1 MADETD
7 NTADGGSRASKPRPR
22 VVIVGGGFGG
32 LEAAK
37 ALDGADLDI
46 LLLDEKNH
54 HCFQPLLYQTAT
66 AALSPADI
74 AWPIR
79 HILARQR
86 NATVFMAKVEGV
98 DADRRMVSSSIGD
111 VGFDWLVLAT
121 GSTHSYFGHDH
132 WAAYAP
138 SVKTIDDAV
147 SIRNRVLSAFER
159 AEAAGTDEERARC
172 LVFAVVGGGPT
183 GVELAGALA
192 ELARR
197 TLPPEFR
204 RARPARARILLLEA
218 GPTLLPSF
226 PKSLAEYARRRL
238 ARTGVD
244 VRTGAPVDDVHEE
257 ALIVGGERIEAGGAI
272 LWAAGVRA
280 SPASAWIAAPTDRS
294 GRVRVS
300 ADLSVPGHANIFVI
314 GDTALIRDP
323 HGLEA
328 PGLASAAKQM
338 GQYVGKAISAACE
351 GRAAPA
357 PFRYRDYGTLATIGR
372 NSAIVS
378 MGRLRL
384 TGFPG
389 WLLWSATH
397 IYFLIGL
404 RSRFAVAIN
413 WAWSYL
419 TDQRGARLIT
429 APDALARMDIRAE
442 RPGQER
448 ATVLQHDRTILE

>member
-1 MADETD
+1 MMATSAPAGGEW
-7 NTADGGSRASKPRPR
+7 GGSAPRPR

-32 LEAAK
+32 LSAAH
-37 ALDGADLDI
+37 ALDGADLDVI
-46 LLLDEKNH
+46 LLDEKNH

-79 HILARQR
+79 HVLARQR
-86 NATVFMAKVEGV
+86 NATVFMAKVLGV
-98 DADRRMVSSSIGD
+98 DPDRGTVSSSIGD
-111 VGFDWLVLAT
+111 FGFDWLVLAT
-121 GSTHSYFGHDH
+121 GSTHSYFGHDD
-132 WAAYAP
+132 WAKNAP
-138 SVKTIDDAV
+138 SVKTIDDAIG
-147 SIRNRVLSAFER
+147 IRNRVLGAFER
-159 AEAAGTDEERARC
+159 AEAAATDEERARC

-192 ELARR
+192 ELAHR

-204 RARPARARILLLEA
+204 RAAPASARILLIEA

-226 PKSLAEYARRRL
+226 PKPLAEYARQRL
-238 ARTGVD
+238 TRMGVE
-244 VRTGAPVDDVHEE
+244 VRTGAAVDDVRED
-257 ALIVGGERIEAGGAI
+257 ALSVGGERIEAGGAI

-280 SPASAWIAAPTDRS
+280 SPAASWIGAPSDRS
-294 GRVRVS
+294 GRVRV
-300 ADLSVPGHANIFVI
+300 DTNLSVAGHPNIFVL
-314 GDTALIRDP
+314 GDTAAVHDAN
-323 HGLEA
+323 GKEA

-338 GQYVGKAISAACE
+338 GQYVGKAIRAARE

-378 MGRLRL
+378 MGRLQL

-389 WLLWSATH
+389 WLVWSAAH

-419 TDQRGARLIT
+419 TDQRGARVIT
-429 APDALARMDIRAE
+429 AQDVPALGKRRA
-442 RPGQER
+442 
-448 ATVLQHDRTILE
+448 ATACRRG